1 MTRELHLELVRD
13 LSAETFLCCLR
24 KFAARREM
32 QDLMVSDNAKTF
44 KTSERAITRL
54 FNEPKVKAE
63 LQTKRITWRFN
74 LERARWCGGFFE
86 RMVRSVKRCLRKVL
100 GNAKLTVEELSTVFQ
115 TDAKIIEARTM
126 RNFNSENFLND
137 LNQQPWAE
145 VCHNAA
151 DPNKMWQ
158 IWKSL
163 LMETIDKHAPIRIK
177 RVGKKNS
184 PWVTGELRRL
194 LFERDSL
201 WHQYKQFRNR
211 ANNETKRAKRLY
223 FTNNLEL
230 HKHDMKKTWK
240 LINDLNSR
248 HCRTSSYIKEIKI
261 DDQIVNSPNQMAET
275 FNTYFSNVGSNLSD
289 EIPSSVDSNPE
300 DYLDPTDG
308 TFSLQF
314 PSVNTVTRLL
324 KTIDEKKS
332 AGLDNI
338 PNKLLKIAAEVVAP
352 SLTKIFIQSIITE
365 TFPEEW
371 KEARVS
377 PLYKNGAKN
386 DPSNYRPISVV
397 PTVSKI
403 YEKIIYDQLYD
414 YLNTYNL
421 LTHCQS
427 GFRSFHSTLTALLEA
442 TNDWSVNIDNGML
455 NGVVFIDLK
464 KAFDTIDH
472 EILLLKL
479 SNYGVDSTSLKLFES
494 YLTNRSQKCKVN
506 GELSNSSPL
515 TCGIPQG
522 SSLGPLLFLIYIN
535 DLPNCLDMAQ
545 PRMFADDTSVSYAS
559 DSLDEIQNVIN
570 SEL

>member
-1 MTRELHLELVRD
+1 M
-13 LSAETFLCCLR
+13 
-24 KFAARREM
+24 
-32 QDLMVSDNAKTF
+32 
-44 KTSERAITRL
+44 
-54 FNEPKVKAE
+54 
-63 LQTKRITWRFN
+63 
-74 LERARWCGGFFE
+74 
-86 RMVRSVKRCLRKVL
+86 
-100 GNAKLTVEELSTVFQ
+100 
-115 TDAKIIEARTM
+115 
-126 RNFNSENFLND
+126 
-137 LNQQPWAE
+137 
-145 VCHNAA
+145 
-151 DPNKMWQ
+151 
-158 IWKSL
+158 
-163 LMETIDKHAPIRIK
+163 
-177 RVGKKNS
+177 
-184 PWVTGELRRL
+184 
-194 LFERDSL
+194 
-201 WHQYKQFRNR
+201 
-211 ANNETKRAKRLY
+211 KRAKRLY
-223 FTNNLEL
+223 FTNNLEP
-230 HKHDMKKTWK
+230 HKHDIKKTWK

-248 HCRTSSYIKEIKI
+248 HRRTSSYIKEIKI

-289 EIPSSVDSNPE
+289 EIPSSVDSNLE

-352 SLTKIFIQSIITE
+352 SLTKIFIQSIITG

-386 DPSNYRPISVV
+386 DPSNYRPISVI

-403 YEKIIYDQLYD
+403 YEKIIYNQLYD

-464 KAFDTIDH
+464 KSF
-472 EILLLKL
+472 
-479 SNYGVDSTSLKLFES
+479 
-494 YLTNRSQKCKVN
+494 
-506 GELSNSSPL
+506 
-515 TCGIPQG
+515 
-522 SSLGPLLFLIYIN
+522 
-535 DLPNCLDMAQ
+535 
-545 PRMFADDTSVSYAS
+545 
-559 DSLDEIQNVIN
+559 
-570 SEL
+570 